1 MKFHHLVLSPN
12 SPISQRNME
21 LPSEIIDQILS
32 AYVMNWPLEEIR
44 RWRINSRDAW
54 EDFTTSSD
62 HNALGFW
69 HGTYYYETKFYRQG
83 LYDITSLLDCR
94 LVSRRWDFSMCRLLR
109 KQMWWNLQFDNKHT
123 FERAVECCEAE
134 DGGPISWIRSLSL
147 DTMDDLR
154 TFEHINDDDYIIL
167 NSYVNQLKTAEEWS
181 TRSDFK
187 LHYDKSKE
195 LRLLRQ
201 VFDKLTSI
209 ERFSVVFPDAR
220 SSDDLKAQCYDMQG
234 VSEVIATLQYGL
246 RSSAFCHLVDLSLMV
261 PSTWHAGQLGDA
273 LSQDAKDRLSHLR
286 LVIVDE
292 TGPSGSVEYI
302 RVEEGN
308 YDGDLDTILT
318 SGHAPSNVQVA
329 YHNKDYQ
336 NDLWCFVASCQNL
349 KSLAI
354 EATHYLQ
361 LDLLDWNPTSGS
373 RGLRNISLRRVWA
386 SVSSIRRLLSA
397 SSGSTMPAAIQRVAL
412 DDVKIY
418 EDGGNW
424 DEVFDHLL
432 ARCPDLQ
439 IFCVTQLSYFTGHP
453 RYEHNNKPWENYSSV
468 WTEYDDE
475 NNNDRKLLHMINKKM
490 IQRAGSSR
498 YNYPVRLHGYGF
510 DNGRTV
516 VRNYSR
522 AHPSHNCN
530 ILIPVSTS

>member
-1 MKFHHLVLSPN
+1 
-12 SPISQRNME
+12 ME

-83 LYDITSLLDCR
+83 LAATSLLNNWCF
-94 LVSRRWDFSMCRLLR
+94 SRF
-109 KQMWWNLQFDNKHT
+109 KNLD
-123 FERAVECCEAE
+123 
-134 DGGPISWIRSLSL
+134 
-147 DTMDDLR
+147 
-154 TFEHINDDDYIIL
+154 INDDDYIIL

-498 YNYPVRLHGYGF
+498 YNYPENL
-510 DNGRTV
+510 
-516 VRNYSR
+516 
-522 AHPSHNCN
+522 
-530 ILIPVSTS
+530 LIDLAVL